1 MKVKVITRP
10 RQTGKTT
17 QLIYTSSTLD
27 CPILV
32 TTKKEA
38 ERLLFEA
45 KKLGLYIPDP
55 ISVYGLIEGKCQGMS
70 NTKILVD
77 ESQEIL
83 RILLNHYGCDLVAM
97 TVCP

>member
-1 MKVKVITRP
+1 MKVIVRP

-55 ISVYGLIEGKCQGMS
+55 ISVYELIEGKFQGMS
-70 NTKILVD
+70 NTKILAD

-97 TVCP
+97 TVRP